1 MTNLPTNRREFLAA
15 GAGGALASLLPATLL
30 YAQPNDGKTLTVVLP
45 SNPITIDPINQL
57 NHDAMVL
64 GQTVFENLVEYDIDG
79 VLKPQLAKAL
89 PAISPDKKTYTFELR
104 DDVTFHNGK
113 KLTAEDVK
121 YSFDYL
127 LDPANKAARS

>member
-1 MTNLPTNRREFLAA
+1 MVNLPTDRRQFLTA
-15 GAGGALASLLPATLL
+15 GAGGALAALLPSSLLH
-30 YAQPNDGKTLTVVLP
+30 AQPNAGKTLTIVLP

-64 GQTVFENLVEYDIDG
+64 GQTVFENLVEFDVDG

-89 PAISPDKKTYTFELR
+89 PTISADKKTYTFELR

-113 KLTAEDVK
+113 KMTAEDVK
-121 YSFDYL
+121 
-127 LDPANKAARS
+127 